1 MLAHHQ
7 QVTTLLMHWY
17 IQMSELSVLA
27 AALFLWRYDAFRA
40 SHQKKVSFY
49 RQLGWLSV

>member
-1 MLAHHQ
+1 MQAHLQ
-7 QVTTLLMHWY
+7 QVITLIMHLC
-17 IQMSELSVLA
+17 IQMSVLSVLA

-49 RQLGWLSV
+49 RQLGWLNV